1 MFIIRERQL
10 SFAFVFAFSVGS
22 VCWRHWQMP
31 SALLCGFCCTFFIRW
46 CPFRTNEKRD
56 VRLTDLFS
64 IVRNYF
70 NVKIHDM
77 DSLQLLHAGYQQI
90 IKQRELLQS
99 SAFELIGNNC
109 RFASLLTALS
119 SSQWFLG
126 FRNKHTYCIYKNPC
140 TWICRSLDPYLHTE
154 TSLFQGWFHGGC
166 LVGHHWAGTKE
177 VQLCSISPFDWWGAH
192 KNWATDGMLVRR
204 WVSSVHFKFLC
215 WKIWEAFVCVGPQS
229 ERKPRDVSK

>member
-1 MFIIRERQL
+1 MDTYIILAKHHLQHPRKKLFYIFSVEWCCW
-10 SFAFVFAFSVGS
+10 VFAEGIGRCCCTSLRS
-22 VCWRHWQMP
+22 
-31 SALLCGFCCTFFIRW
+31 CCTFFIRW
-46 CPFRTNEKRD
+46 CPFWTNEKRD

-99 SAFELIGNNC
+99 PAFELIWNNC

-154 TSLFQGWFHGGC
+154 TSLFQGWFNGGC
-166 LVGHHWAGTKE
+166 LVGHHWAGTK
-177 VQLCSISPFDWWGAH
+177 
-192 KNWATDGMLVRR
+192 
-204 WVSSVHFKFLC
+204 
-215 WKIWEAFVCVGPQS
+215 
-229 ERKPRDVSK
+229 